1 MRTSFLL
8 RERGSNQRQEGEFT
22 VRNAVCGGMGNRFA
36 PDAAPLLH
44 VFALRTLQ
52 ARIEL
57 VARKNAA
64 GAKLMS
70 IHWP

>member
-1 MRTSFLL
+1 
-8 RERGSNQRQEGEFT
+8 
-22 VRNAVCGGMGNRFA
+22 MGNPFA
-36 PDAAPLLH
+36 PDAAPLFH

-64 GAKLMS
+64 GQK
-70 IHWP
+70 